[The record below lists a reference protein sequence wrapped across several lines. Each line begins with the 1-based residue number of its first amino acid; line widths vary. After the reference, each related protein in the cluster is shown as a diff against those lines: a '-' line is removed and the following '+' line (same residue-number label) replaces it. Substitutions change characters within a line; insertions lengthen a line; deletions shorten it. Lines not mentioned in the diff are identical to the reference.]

1 MKYFSTQL
9 SNENLYSIHND
20 ITIFLAIVWI
30 AFCFLGFYLSASNKN
45 KITLFLI
52 IFSVTQEIF
61 DYINRFFLND
71 LYVIK
76 MQTDL
81 PLQLCHFAYWFSVVL
96 LIIQLKN
103 ENSKYKQFFFNCAF
117 FWGFSGAFQG
127 ILTVDLTGIYTFSD
141 MLALHLQHS
150 LIILNVLWMIFAY
163 NMSFN
168 SKGIMQAFIFTNI
181 LLIII
186 GFINYFSGS
195 NYMFLCAAPN
205 VKNPLL
211 VGEWPYYLLVLE
223 IIFIIYGYII
233 LLPFKLFERIKH
245 KF

>member
-9 SNENLYSIHND
+9 SDENLYVAHNE
-20 ITIFLAIVWI
+20 ITIALVIVWI
-30 AFCFLGFYLSASNKN
+30 VFCFSGCYLSSSNKN

-52 IFSVTQEIF
+52 IFSFVQEIF
-61 DYINRFFLND
+61 DYVNRILLND
-71 LYVIK
+71 LYLIK
-76 MQTDL
+76 IQTDL
-81 PLQLCHFAYWFSVVL
+81 PLQLCHFAYWFSVIL
-96 LIIQLKN
+96 LIIQLRNK
-103 ENSKYKQFFFNCAF
+103 NSKYKQFFFNCAF

-168 SKGIMQAFIFTNI
+168 SKGIIQAFVFTNI
-181 LLIII
+181 LLAAI
-186 GFINYFSGS
+186 GFINFSLGA

-205 VKNPLL
+205 VENPLL
-211 VGEWPYYLLVLE
+211 VGEWPYYLFVLE

>member
-81 PLQLCHFAYWFSVVL
+81 PLFLFNTLKVGTSVSPSPKK
-96 LIIQLKN
+96 II
-103 ENSKYKQFFFNCAF
+103 F
-117 FWGFSGAFQG
+117 
-127 ILTVDLTGIYTFSD
+127 
-141 MLALHLQHS
+141 
-150 LIILNVLWMIFAY
+150 
-163 NMSFN
+163 
-168 SKGIMQAFIFTNI
+168 SKGTCI
-181 LLIII
+181 
-186 GFINYFSGS
+186 
-195 NYMFLCAAPN
+195 
-205 VKNPLL
+205 
-211 VGEWPYYLLVLE
+211 
-223 IIFIIYGYII
+223 
-233 LLPFKLFERIKH
+233 
-245 KF
+245 